1 MSTAYPL
8 GTVTGLRFSAKPSAL
23 IGALLLWVIL
33 SGVGMVALKL
43 SPARGDS
50 GRAGRHAAAFS
61 FRCGASVWAR
71 LGSAPHR
78 PSHDRR
84 AVLVGP
90 QFLALPA
97 R

>member
-8 GTVTGLRFSAKPSAL
+8 GTVTGLRFSARPSAL
-23 IGALLLWVIL
+23 IGALLLWIIL

-43 SPARGDS
+43 SPVEAIL

-61 FRCGASVWAR
+61 VRGRTSVWAR
-71 LGSAPHR
+71 LGSAPRR
-78 PSHDRR
+78 PPHDRR